1 MSMEVDRDIK
11 LKDLYSH
18 TTENHTTIHRR
29 DRRGGGG
36 WDNDCLSYLLT
47 VNDDHLSYLPT
58 INDDHLSYFPMVDDD
73 NLLFKPTTVS
83 RDLVSPNVVEG
94 GVGSVDG

>member
-1 MSMEVDRDIK
+1 MEVDRDIK

-18 TTENHTTIHRR
+18 TTENHTTIHRC

-36 WDNDCLSYLLT
+36 WDDDRLL
-47 VNDDHLSYLPT
+47 YLPT
-58 INDDHLSYFPMVDDD
+58 VDHDHLSYFPMVNDD